1 VSAAAQPEPTRRGRL
16 TDLARRF
23 DPQTWSGALSI
34 MVAAGALLWAIEIIN
49 VISGYALNR
58 YGMDPRSLRGL
69 EGIVTMPLLHTN
81 ALHLLAD
88 IFPFIII
95 GWMALVGG
103 GREFL
108 LTTLLVVLG
117 GGLATWLIGPQLG
130 PHHTIVGSSALVFGW
145 LAYLLARAYF
155 ARRIVWILG
164 AAFAIFFFGGLFSGL
179 VPTVHSDVAWQANV
193 CGFAAGVG
201 AAWWLHPRK
210 GSTRAARQRDPL
222 MAERGVKRRRFT

>member
-1 VSAAAQPEPTRRGRL
+1 VSAAARPDPTRRGRVGQL
-16 TDLARRF
+16 IRRF
-23 DPQTWSGALSI
+23 DPQTWTGALAI
-34 MVAAGALLWAIEIIN
+34 MVAAGAVLWAIELAN
-49 VISGYALNR
+49 ALSGSALNR
-58 YGMDPRSLRGL
+58 YGMRPRSWRGL
-69 EGIVTMPLLHTN
+69 EGIVTMPLLHSD

-103 GREFL
+103 GRSFL
-108 LTTLLVVLG
+108 LTTAVVVFG
-117 GGLATWLIGPQLG
+117 GGVATWLVGP
-130 PHHTIVGSSALVFGW
+130 PRTIVGSSALVFGW

-155 ARRIVWILG
+155 ARRLIWILG
-164 AAFAIFFFGGLFSGL
+164 AAFAIFFFGGLFGGL

-210 GSTRAARQRDPL
+210 GSTRAARQKDPL

>member
-1 VSAAAQPEPTRRGRL
+1 VSAAEPAPKGRGRFGE
-16 TDLARRF
+16 LARRF
-23 DPQTWSGALSI
+23 DPQTWTGALSI
-34 MVAAGALLWAIEIIN
+34 MVAAGALLWAIEIVN
-49 VISGYALNR
+49 VITGYALNR
-58 YGMDPRSLRGL
+58 HGMHPRSLRGL
-69 EGIVTMPLLHTN
+69 EGIVTMPFLHTN

-103 GREFL
+103 GREFVI
-108 LTTLLVVLG
+108 TTALVVFG
-117 GGLATWLIGPQLG
+117 GGVATWAVGPDR
-130 PHHTIVGSSALVFGW
+130 TIVGSSALVFGW
-145 LAYLLARAYF
+145 LAYLLGRAYF

-164 AAFAIFFFGGLFSGL
+164 AAFAIFFFGGLFGGL

-210 GSTRAARQRDPL
+210 GSTRAARQNDPL
-222 MAERGVKRRRFT
+222 MAERGVKRRRFS

>member
-1 VSAAAQPEPTRRGRL
+1 MSAAQPEPTRRGRFAQV
-16 TDLARRF
+16 ARRF
-23 DPQTWSGALSI
+23 DPQTWTGALTI
-34 MVAAGALLWAIEIIN
+34 MLAAGALLWAIEIVN
-49 VISGYALNR
+49 VITGYALNR
-58 YGMDPRSLRGL
+58 HGMHPRSLRGL
-69 EGIVTMPLLHTN
+69 EGIVTMPLLHSD

-103 GREFL
+103 GREFV
-108 LTTLLVVLG
+108 LTTAMVVVG
-117 GGLATWLIGPQLG
+117 GGVATWVVGPQLG
-130 PHHTIVGSSALVFGW
+130 AHKTIVGSSALVFGW
-145 LAYLLARAYF
+145 LAYLLGRAYF

-164 AAFAIFFFGGLFSGL
+164 AAFAIFFFGGLFGGL

-210 GSTRAARQRDPL
+210 GSPRAARQKDPL
-222 MAERGVKRRRFT
+222 MAERGVKRRRFS

>member
-1 VSAAAQPEPTRRGRL
+1 MSAAPQPEPTRRHRAGEL
-16 TDLARRF
+16 GRRF
-23 DPQTWSGALSI
+23 DPQTWTGALSI
-34 MVAAGALLWAIEIIN
+34 MVAAGVVLWAIEIVN
-49 VISGYALNR
+49 VITGYALNR
-58 YGMDPRSLRGL
+58 YGMHPRSVRGL
-69 EGIVTMPLLHTN
+69 VGIVTMPLLHSD
-81 ALHLLAD
+81 ALHLLAG

-103 GREFL
+103 GRAFL
-108 LTTLLVVLG
+108 VTTAVVVLG
-117 GGLATWLIGPQLG
+117 GGLATWLVGP
-130 PHHTIVGSSALVFGW
+130 PRTIVGSSALVFGW

-164 AAFAIFFFGGLFSGL
+164 AAFAIFFFGGLFGGL

-210 GSTRAARQRDPL
+210 GSTRAARRSDPL
-222 MAERGVKRRRFT
+222 MAARGVKRRRFT